1 MTQTHRKE
9 PTPPVTRSV
18 PTTRTIHGQVIEDP
32 FAWLRADNWQ
42 EVLSD
47 PAVLPGEIRELLEA
61 ENAYAA
67 ALLAPQEP
75 LKRALLAEMRAR
87 IKEEDADPPCEDGP
101 YEYYERTREG
111 GQHEL
116 YCRRPRGGG
125 AETVL
130 LDGDALAVGHD
141 YFSFGDA
148 MHAPDHGL
156 LAWSAD
162 TKGSEL
168 HTIRFLDIK
177 RGRNRRDRITRTD
190 GTVVWTADG
199 SAIYYVRIDQNHR
212 PAKIMRHRLGTAM
225 AQDEL
230 IFEEKNPSLFA
241 HLDITRSRRFAI
253 IRSHDHDSSE
263 SRLIDLHD
271 AKARPQLVEPRQ
283 PGVRYEVEHHD
294 DMLLLRCN
302 ADGAQD
308 FKIMQTPLHQMARK
322 FWRDL
327 IGYVPG
333 RMCLGLAV
341 FKQHLVWIEREA
353 GLPRIVIRR
362 WADGDTHAID
372 FDEKAYAL
380 GLDPGYE
387 FDTAKLRF
395 TYSSMATPHRTYDYD
410 METRARAL
418 VKEQV
423 IPSGHNSSNYI
434 TDRIFAL
441 SHDGVEVPV
450 SLVYHKDTP
459 CDGTAPLLLYGYGAY
474 GHAMS
479 ASFSASRLSL
489 VDRGFI
495 YAIAHVRG
503 GTEKGFAWYE
513 QGKLAH
519 KPNTF
524 HDFLGAARHL
534 IAHKFTS
541 AGHIVAHGGSAGG
554 MLMGA
559 IANMAPELF
568 AAILAD
574 VPFVDVL
581 NTMLDASLPLTPPE
595 WQEWGNPI
603 ESVEAFACIKAYSPY
618 DNIKPQ
624 HYPAIFAQGGLSDP
638 RVTYWEPAKWVARLR
653 TTMTGGGPV
662 LLKTNMEAGHGGA
675 SGRFDHLAEVA
686 TDYAFALTM
695 VGKGAASVLDAGS

>member
-1 MTQTHRKE
+1 MTLN
-9 PTPPVTRSV
+9 PPADLKPPQARSI
-18 PTTRTIHGQVIEDP
+18 PTTRRVHDTVIEDP

-47 PAVLPGEIRELLEA
+47 PTVLPANIRAVLDA
-61 ENAYAA
+61 ENAYAE
-67 ALLAPQEP
+67 ALLAAQDP
-75 LKRALLAEMRAR
+75 LKRELLAEMRAR
-87 IKEEDADPPCEDGP
+87 IKEEDADPPCPDGP
-101 YEYYERTREG
+101 FDYYERTREG

-116 YCRRPRGGG
+116 YCRRARGGG
-125 AETVL
+125 PETVL
-130 LDGDALAVGHD
+130 LDGDKLAKGHD

-162 TKGSEL
+162 TQGSEL
-168 HTIRFLDIK
+168 HTIRFLDMTK
-177 RGRNRRDRITRTD
+177 RRNKRDRITRTD
-190 GTVVWTADG
+190 GTVVWTTDG
-199 SAIYYVRIDQNHR
+199 SAVYYVKIDKNHR
-212 PAKIMRHRLGTAM
+212 PARIMRHRLGTPM
-225 AQDEL
+225 ATDEL
-230 IFEEKNPSLFA
+230 VFEEKNPALFA
-241 HLDITRSRRFAI
+241 HLEMTRSRRFAV

-263 SRLIDLHD
+263 SRLLDLD
-271 AKARPQLVEPRQ
+271 VPTARPRLIEPRQ
-283 PGVRYEVEHHD
+283 PGLRYEVEHHD
-294 DMLLLRCN
+294 DSLLIRCN

-308 FKIMQTPLHQMARK
+308 FKIMQAPLGQMDRSH
-322 FWRDL
+322 WRDL
-327 IGYVPG
+327 IAYVPG
-333 RMCLGLAV
+333 RMCLSLAV
-341 FKQHLVWIEREA
+341 FKDHLVWMEREA
-353 GLPRIVIRR
+353 GLPRIMIRR
-362 WADGDTHAID
+362 WADGDTHAIA

-387 FDTAKLRF
+387 FDTPWLRF
-395 TYSSMATPHRTYDYD
+395 TYSSMATPHRTFDYH
-410 METRARAL
+410 MANRARQM

-423 IPSGHNSSNYI
+423 IPSGHKPEDYI
-434 TDRIFAL
+434 TDRIFAR
-441 SHDGVEVPV
+441 SPDGLEVPV
-450 SLVYHKDTP
+450 SLIYRKDTSL
-459 CDGTAPLLLYGYGAY
+459 DGSAPLLLYGYGAY
-474 GHAMS
+474 GHALS
-479 ASFSASRLSL
+479 ASFSTSRLSL
-489 VDRGFI
+489 VDRGFV

-503 GTEKGFAWYE
+503 GTEKGFGWYE

-524 HDFLGAARHL
+524 HDFLSAARHL
-534 IAHKFTS
+534 IAGGYTS
-541 AGHIVAHGGSAGG
+541 KGRIVAHGGSAGG

-603 ESVEAFACIKAYSPY
+603 ESREAFASIAAYSPY

-624 HYPAIFAQGGLSDP
+624 NYPAIFAQGGLSDP

-653 TTMTGGGPV
+653 QTMTGGGPI

-675 SGRFDHLAEVA
+675 SGRFDHLAEIA

-695 VGKGAASVLDAGS
+695 AGQSKAGK

>member
-1 MTQTHRKE
+1 MTETARLEPVPPQTH
-9 PTPPVTRSV
+9 SV
-18 PTTRTIHGQVIEDP
+18 MTTRNVHGKVIEDP

-42 EVLSD
+42 DVLSD
-47 PAVLPGEIRELLEA
+47 PTVLPSEIRSVLEA

-87 IKEEDADPPCEDGP
+87 IKEEDADPPSEDGP
-101 YEYYERTREG
+101 FEYYERTRDG
-111 GQHEL
+111 CQHEL

-125 AETVL
+125 VETVL
-130 LDGDALAVGHD
+130 LDGDAMARGHEF
-141 YFSFGDA
+141 FSFGDA

-156 LAWSAD
+156 LAWSVD

-168 HTIRFLDIK
+168 HTIRFLDMAK
-177 RGRNRRDRITRTD
+177 GRNRRDRITRTD
-190 GTVVWTADG
+190 GTMVWTADG
-199 SAIYYVRIDQNHR
+199 AAVYYVRIDQNHR
-212 PAKIMRHRLGTAM
+212 PAKIMRHRLGTPM

-241 HLDITRSRRFAI
+241 HLEMTRSRRFAL

-263 SRLIDLHD
+263 SRLIDLED
-271 AKARPQLVEPRQ
+271 TKARPQLIWPRE
-283 PGVRYEVEHHD
+283 PGVRYEVEHYGEA
-294 DMLLLRCN
+294 LLIRCN

-308 FKIMQTPLHQMARK
+308 FKIMQTPLQQTGRPH
-322 FWRDL
+322 WRDL
-327 IGYVPG
+327 VAYVPG

-341 FKQHLVWIEREA
+341 FKHHLVWIEREA

-362 WADGDTHAID
+362 WADGDTHAIA

-380 GLDPGYE
+380 GLDPGFEYDSP
-387 FDTAKLRF
+387 FLRF
-395 TYSSMATPHRTYDYD
+395 TYSSMTTPHRTYDYN
-410 METRARAL
+410 METRARKL

-423 IPSGHNSSNYI
+423 IPSGHNPGDYI
-434 TDRIFAL
+434 TDRIFAT
-441 SHDGVEVPV
+441 SHDGALVPV
-450 SLVYHKDTP
+450 SLVYHKDTK
-459 CDGTAPLLLYGYGAY
+459 CDGSAPLLLYGYGAY
-474 GHAMS
+474 GHALS
-479 ASFSASRLSL
+479 ASFSSSRLSL
-489 VDRGFI
+489 VDRGFV

-524 HDFLGAARHL
+524 HDFLAAARHL
-534 IAHKFTS
+534 IAHEYTS
-541 AGHIVAHGGSAGG
+541 KGRIVAHGGSAGG

-559 IANMAPELF
+559 IANMAPDLF

-603 ESVEAFACIKAYSPY
+603 ESADAFASIAAYSPY
-618 DNIKPQ
+618 DNIRPQ
-624 HYPAIFAQGGLSDP
+624 RYPAIFAQGGLSDP

-653 TTMTGGGPV
+653 ATMTGGGPV

-686 TDYAFALTM
+686 TNYAFAIAM
-695 VGKGAASVLDAGS
+695 ADKSGASALNTGR

>member
-1 MTQTHRKE
+1 MTI
-9 PTPPVTRSV
+9 TPPVDLKPPQARAI
-18 PTTRTIHGQVIEDP
+18 PTTRRVHNTAIADP

-47 PAVLPGEIRELLEA
+47 PTVLPANIRAMLDA
-61 ENAYAA
+61 ENTYAA
-67 ALLAPQEP
+67 ALLAEQEP
-75 LKRALLAEMRAR
+75 LKHELLAEMRAR
-87 IKEEDADPPCEDGP
+87 IKEEDADPPCPDGP
-101 YEYYERTREG
+101 YDYYERTREG

-125 AETVL
+125 TELVL
-130 LDGDALAVGHD
+130 LDGDALAHGHD

-148 MHAPDHGL
+148 MHAPNHGL

-162 TKGSEL
+162 TQGSEL
-168 HTIRFLDIK
+168 HTIRFLDMAK
-177 RGRNRRDRITRTD
+177 QRNRRDRITRTD
-190 GTVVWTADG
+190 GTVVWASDG
-199 SAIYYVRIDQNHR
+199 SAVYYVKIDQNHR
-212 PAKIMRHRLGTAM
+212 PARVMRHHLGTPMSA
-225 AQDEL
+225 DEL
-230 IFEEKNPSLFA
+230 IFEEKNPALFA
-241 HLDITRSRRFAI
+241 HLEMTRSRRFAV

-263 SRLIDLHD
+263 SRLIDLD
-271 AKARPQLVEPRQ
+271 DPKARPRLIEPRQ
-283 PGVRYEVEHHD
+283 PGLLYEVEHHGD
-294 DMLLLRCN
+294 SLLIRCN

-308 FKIMQTPLHQMARK
+308 FKIMQAPLDQVDRSH
-322 FWRDL
+322 WRDL
-327 IGYVPG
+327 VAYVPG

-341 FKQHLVWIEREA
+341 FRHHLVWMEREA
-353 GLPRIVIRR
+353 GLPRIMIRR
-362 WADGDTHAID
+362 WADGHTHAMA
-372 FDEKAYAL
+372 FAEKAYAL

-387 FDTAKLRF
+387 FDTPWLRF
-395 TYSSMATPHRTYDYD
+395 TYSSMATPRRTFDYN
-410 METRARAL
+410 MATRARQM

-423 IPSGHNSSNYI
+423 IPSGHNPDDYI
-434 TDRIFAL
+434 TDRIFAR
-441 SHDGVEVPV
+441 SPDGAEVPV
-450 SLVYHKDTP
+450 SLIYRKGTRL
-459 CDGTAPLLLYGYGAY
+459 DGSAPLLLYGYGAY
-474 GHAMS
+474 GHALS
-479 ASFSASRLSL
+479 ASFSTSRLSL

-495 YAIAHVRG
+495 YGMAHVRG

-524 HDFLGAARHL
+524 LDFLSAARHL
-534 IAHKFTS
+534 IAGGYTQK
-541 AGHIVAHGGSAGG
+541 GRIVAHGGSAGG

-603 ESVEAFACIKAYSPY
+603 DSPEAFASIAAYSPY

-624 HYPAIFAQGGLSDP
+624 IYPAIFAQGGLSDP

-653 TTMTGGGPV
+653 QTMTGGGPI

-675 SGRFDHLAEVA
+675 SGRFDHLAEIA

-695 VGKGAASVLDAGS
+695 VGKTKAGK

>member
-1 MTQTHRKE
+1 MTRD
-9 PTPPVTRSV
+9 TPNSPKPPHIRSLMTTRSFHATEV
-18 PTTRTIHGQVIEDP
+18 KDP
-32 FAWLRADNWQ
+32 YAWLRADNWQ

-47 PAVLPGEIRELLEA
+47 PTVLPAPIRAVLDD
-61 ENAYAA
+61 ENRYAA

-75 LKRALLAEMRAR
+75 LKRSLLAEMRAR
-87 IKEEDADPPCEDGP
+87 IKEEDADPPCPDGP
-101 YEYYERTREG
+101 FDYYERTREG
-111 GQHEL
+111 GEHEL

-125 AETVL
+125 PETLL
-130 LDGDALAVGHD
+130 LDGDALAQGHD

-162 TKGSEL
+162 TQGSEL
-168 HTIRFLDIK
+168 HTIRFLDMA
-177 RGRNRRDRITRTD
+177 RGRNRRDRISRTD
-190 GTVVWTADG
+190 GTVIWSSDG
-199 SAIYYVRIDQNHR
+199 SAIYYVKIDRNHR
-212 PAKIMRHRLGTAM
+212 PARIMRHRIGTPVAT
-225 AQDEL
+225 DDL

-241 HLDITRSRRFAI
+241 HLEMTRSRRFAV

-263 SRLIDLHD
+263 SRLLDLD
-271 AKARPQLVEPRQ
+271 DPQARPQLIEPRQ
-283 PGVRYEVEHHD
+283 PGLRYEVEHHGD
-294 DMLLLRCN
+294 RLLIRCN
-302 ADGAQD
+302 ADGAKD
-308 FKIMQTPLHQMARK
+308 FKIMQAPLTGLDRSH
-322 FWRDL
+322 WRDL
-327 IGYVPG
+327 NPHVPG

-341 FKQHLVWIEREA
+341 FKEYLVWMEREA
-353 GLPRIVIRR
+353 GLPRIMIRR
-362 WADGDTHAID
+362 WQDGDTHAIA

-387 FDTAKLRF
+387 YDSPWLRF
-395 TYSSMATPHRTYDYD
+395 TYSSMTTPHRTFDYN
-410 METRARAL
+410 MATRERRM

-423 IPSGHNSSNYI
+423 IPSGHNPEDYV
-434 TDRIFAL
+434 TDRIFAR
-441 SHDGVEVPV
+441 SDDGAEVPV
-450 SLVYHKDTP
+450 SLLYRKGTRL
-459 CDGTAPLLLYGYGAY
+459 DGSAPLLLYGYGAY
-474 GHAMS
+474 GHALS
-479 ASFSASRLSL
+479 ASFSSTRLSL
-489 VDRGFI
+489 VDRGFV

-524 HDFLGAARHL
+524 HDFLAAARHL
-534 IAHKFTS
+534 IASGYTS
-541 AGHIVAHGGSAGG
+541 KGRIVAHGGSAGG

-595 WQEWGNPI
+595 WQEWGNPLA
-603 ESVEAFACIKAYSPY
+603 SAEAFASIAAYSPY
-618 DNIKPQ
+618 DNIKAQ
-624 HYPAIFAQGGLSDP
+624 AYPAIFAQGGLSDP

-653 TTMTGGGPV
+653 ETMTGGGPI
-662 LLKTNMEAGHGGA
+662 LLKTNMDAGHGGA

-695 VGKGAASVLDAGS
+695 VGWQDQVSL